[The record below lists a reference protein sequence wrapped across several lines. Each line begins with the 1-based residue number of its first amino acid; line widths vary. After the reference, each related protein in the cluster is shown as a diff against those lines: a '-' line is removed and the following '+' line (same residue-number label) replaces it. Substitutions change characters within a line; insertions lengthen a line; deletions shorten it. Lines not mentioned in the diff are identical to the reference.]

1 MSSLRSDSYSL
12 SDDHEDDRNDSNS
25 LSPTP
30 DTEHDHANVVS
41 DEQDKQ
47 SLSEYRPESASN
59 DTTVNNK
66 HLCGTCRKNFS
77 SSSALQI
84 HSRTHTGDRPFRCTF
99 CQKSFTTKGNLKV
112 GLPRL

>member
-1 MSSLRSDSYSL
+1 MASIRSDSYSL

-25 LSPTP
+25 LSPIP
-30 DTEHDHANVVS
+30 DTEHDQANVVS

-59 DTTVNNK
+59 DATVNNK
-66 HLCGTCRKNFS
+66 HLCGTCHKNFS

-112 GLPRL
+112 GARRL